1 MSHRPPR
8 RRWPRRAGI
17 VIALAGL
24 GLIGYGAWQYWG
36 TTWVSRAEQDRIV
49 EELERSWAALPAE
62 RPRRPGVEPGVEPGA
77 EQDDSHDDNQD
88 DGAGDEPRVAVQVSG
103 TTAEAILRI
112 PAFGSSYAM
121 PILEGT
127 TSEALAAG
135 VGHFTDSARPGEV
148 GNYALAGH
156 RVTHGEPFRD
166 LPDLGVGDVVVIDTA
181 RWRYTY
187 VLDTAGDGLE
197 VAFTESWVLDAV
209 PRNPRG
215 GPQPSQGSGQRL
227 ITLTTCA
234 ELFHTDERLV
244 AFGHL
249 VDRSPRG

>member
-1 MSHRPPR
+1 M
-8 RRWPRRAGI
+8 
-17 VIALAGL
+17 IALVGL
-24 GLIGYGAWQYWG
+24 GLVGYGAWQYWG

-62 RPRRPGVEPGVEPGA
+62 RPRRPGVEPGVEPSA
-77 EQDDSHDDNQD
+77 DQDDA
-88 DGAGDEPRVAVQVSG
+88 AGDEPRVAVQASG

-112 PAFGSSYAM
+112 PALGSSYAM

-127 TSEALAAG
+127 TSEALAVG
-135 VGHFTDSARPGEV
+135 VGHFSDSARPGEV

-166 LPDLGVGDVVVIDTA
+166 LPDLQAGDQVVIDTA

-187 VLDTAGDGLE
+187 VLDTAGDGVE
-197 VAFTESWVLDAV
+197 VAFTETWVLDAV

-215 GPQPSQGSGQRL
+215 GPQPSQAPGQRL

-249 VDRSPRG
+249 VDRSPRD

>member
-17 VIALAGL
+17 VIALVGL

-49 EELERSWAALPAE
+49 EELERSWAALPSE
-62 RPRRPGVEPGVEPGA
+62 PPRSTVVEPGTPGG
-77 EQDDSHDDNQD
+77 DKDV
-88 DGAGDEPRVAVQVSG
+88 DGRAREDGDEVAVQASG

-127 TSEALAAG
+127 TSEALAVG
-135 VGHFTDSARPGEV
+135 VGHFSDSARPGEV

-166 LPDLGVGDVVVIDTA
+166 LPDLQAGDQVVIDTA

-197 VAFTESWVLDAV
+197 VAFTETWVLDAV

-215 GPQPSQGSGQRL
+215 GPQPSQAPGQRL